1 MDLALVSGRGEAL
14 LTEWP
19 EIGTPLARDVD
30 ILQVGERDEPAGRA
44 RIPQTQITQIT
55 VQRLLKEGVDTISQR
70 ASAWLQTREL
80 QRAWL
85 HVDLDVLDQRVM
97 PAVDSPGSPGLSY
110 AQLASLVRALCAS
123 GRIAGAHF
131 GIYDPDRD
139 RTGKYAQP
147 LVRCIA
153 DGIGGIHDAQLTGL

>member
-1 MDLALVSGRGEAL
+1 
-14 LTEWP
+14 
-19 EIGTPLARDVD
+19 
-30 ILQVGERDEPAGRA
+30 
-44 RIPQTQITQIT
+44 
-55 VQRLLKEGVDTISQR
+55 VQRLQKEGVESSSRR
-70 ASAWLQTREL
+70 AIAWLQRNEL
-80 QRAWL
+80 QRVWL

-110 AQLASLVRALCAS
+110 AQLANFVRALCAS

-139 RTGKYAQP
+139 RTGQYAKP

-153 DGIGGIHDAQLTGL
+153 DGISGIHEAQPAGL